1 MGGKEGEHE
10 WFKSGMRRAD
20 EGINRKR
27 RIWARAYANL
37 LAYWGV
43 VLGKLPLRRV
53 TTEEG
58 DDRYSRRAM
67 WIHTSHLKKAWLAQS
82 FAFLSSDYTKS
93 LRRLYRKSSNQKQ
106 KDSKTKTFAQMW
118 IRGVINLWKC
128 ASRHPQNRRNTKSA
142 GAQCTTEIKHQ
153 TAET

>member
-53 TTEEG
+53 ITEGG

-67 WIHTSHLKKAWLAQS
+67 WLHTSHLKKAWLAQS
-82 FAFLSSDYTKS
+82 FAFLLSDYTKS
-93 LRRLYRKSSNQKQ
+93 LQRLYRKSSNQKQ
-106 KDSKTKTFAQMW
+106 RDSKTKTFAQMNK
-118 IRGVINLWKC
+118 RSDKSLKMC
-128 ASRHPQNRRNTKSA
+128 THLPQNRRNTKSA